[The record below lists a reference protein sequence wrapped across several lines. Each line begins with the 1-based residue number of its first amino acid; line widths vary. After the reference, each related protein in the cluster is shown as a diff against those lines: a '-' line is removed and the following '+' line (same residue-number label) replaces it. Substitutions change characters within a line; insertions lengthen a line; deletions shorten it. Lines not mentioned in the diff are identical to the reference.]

1 MWSKA
6 RKSMSLLAIMSIMLT
21 MLAACGGEGGT
32 GTATIPAAPVV
43 SPTTGGGE
51 ATTAPTEAME
61 ATTAPTEGAEAT
73 TAPTEAAGATAAPTE
88 GAGGGGGGMPANC
101 TGNVELAYWTPFTG
115 PDGPFMQ
122 TIVDS
127 FNTANPNIKVTMNTL
142 AEYGTQLD
150 TAKASDSLPDV
161 AVFNEDVVATNAFN
175 GIVRPIPDNV
185 MSIIGVTEADFPAV
199 AWGAGTVND
208 KQYAIPLSF
217 VAMTAYY
224 NEDLF
229 KAAGIAGPPT
239 NKAEFED
246 AAQKLTTG
254 GNNGFLLTNGF
265 PVQQIF
271 QQLLHQYGGQE
282 FSEDGQTA
290 TWNSEAGV
298 KALTWMK
305 EAQTKYGQPNLEVD
319 AELNA
324 FKGGTVGMV
333 WNGIW
338 QVPNLTG
345 EAVEFAGMAAPVP
358 QIGDQPAVWAGGP
371 LLGLPAKANPDECKD
386 AAAGVFIKYVLD
398 NSLEWAKAGS
408 IPALNSVRESA
419 EFKALPHASVG
430 PSVANP
436 VFPPSIPGI
445 GSAFAPLGEAVGSI
459 MAGTETDIKAALDS
473 SVERSNA
480 LLEEN
485 RNTFGDAP
493 QQ

>member
-6 RKSMSLLAIMSIMLT
+6 RKSMSLLVIMSIMLM
-21 MLAACGGEGGT
+21 MLAACGDT
-32 GTATIPAAPVV
+32 GAQNTPTIPAGAVATDTATGGGGGEATAM
-43 SPTTGGGE
+43 PTTGGGE
-51 ATTAPTEAME
+51 ATAM
-61 ATTAPTEGAEAT
+61 PTEGGGE
-73 TAPTEAAGATAAPTE
+73 ATAAPTE
-88 GAGGGGGGMPANC
+88 GAGGGGGMPTGC
-101 TGNVELAYWTPFTG
+101 TGNVELTYWTPFTG

-122 TIVDS
+122 GIVDS
-127 FNTANPNIKVTMNTL
+127 FNSANPNIKVTMNTIPG
-142 AEYGTQLD
+142 AEYGTQLG
-150 TAKASDSLPDV
+150 TAAASDTLPDV
-161 AVFNEDVVATNAFN
+161 AIINEDQVATQAFRN
-175 GIVRPIPDNV
+175 VLRPIPDNV
-185 MSIIGVTEADFPAV
+185 ATIIGATESDFPAV
-199 AWGAGTVND
+199 AWGAGTVAGN
-208 KQYAIPLSF
+208 QYALPLSF

-282 FSEDGQTA
+282 FSDDGQTA

-298 KALTWMK
+298 QALTWMK

-345 EAVEFAGMAAPVP
+345 EAVEFTGKAAPVP

-371 LLGLPAKANPDECKD
+371 LLALPTKANPDECKD
-386 AAAGVFIKYVLD
+386 AAAGMFIGYVLD
-398 NSLEWAKAGS
+398 NSLEWAKAGN
-408 IPALNSVRESA
+408 IPAKNSVRESA
-419 EFKALPHASVG
+419 EFKALPHAAVG

-436 VFPPSIPGI
+436 VFPPSIPGV
-445 GSAFAPLGEAVGSI
+445 GDAFAPLGEAVGAV
-459 MAGTETDIKAALDS
+459 MAGTETDIKKALDGAA
-473 SVERSNA
+473 ERSNTVLA
-480 LLEEN
+480 DN

-493 QQ
+493 TQ